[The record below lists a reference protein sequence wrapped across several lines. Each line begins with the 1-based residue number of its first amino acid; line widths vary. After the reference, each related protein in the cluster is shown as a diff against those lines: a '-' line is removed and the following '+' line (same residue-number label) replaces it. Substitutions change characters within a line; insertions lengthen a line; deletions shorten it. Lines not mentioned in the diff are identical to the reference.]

1 MYELTKRFKVTN
13 NGQSKEAYKYLYI
26 NTPCSKKVSC
36 LMFDNNFGKI
46 LSPIDSSLNSL
57 SIYHKDVHFTC
68 NILLHYLVKFKNLQ
82 TQCIYVCLCQKI
94 DLV

>member
-46 LSPIDSSLNSL
+46 LSPHDLLENSL
-57 SIYHKDVHFTC
+57 CTYHKDFHLTC
-68 NILLHYLVKFKNLQ
+68 NMLLHYLVK
-82 TQCIYVCLCQKI
+82 V
-94 DLV
+94 